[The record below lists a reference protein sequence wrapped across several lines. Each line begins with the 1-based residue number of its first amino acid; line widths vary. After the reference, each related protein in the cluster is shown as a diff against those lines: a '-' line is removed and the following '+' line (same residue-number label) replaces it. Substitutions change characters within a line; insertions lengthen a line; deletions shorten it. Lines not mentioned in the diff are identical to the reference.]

1 MQGENQN
8 TTYDISEQPEH
19 DDVALMSHK
28 QEPSSNSSQNE
39 RVNFTQDGDGE
50 VAHESPV
57 SESNSNIEQDA
68 MDAARKD
75 ITSLK
80 SPQETVAEKRY
91 ELEKALITF
100 QQTNPNSSIGS
111 VGTSDENCNC
121 NGKSDFILNYF
132 KAVLL
137 FRKWDFEKIRDK

>member
-8 TTYDISEQPEH
+8 TTYNISEQPEH
-19 DDVALMSHK
+19 DDVALMFHK

-57 SESNSNIEQDA
+57 SESNNNIEQDA

-80 SPQETVAEKRY
+80 SPQETVAEKLY

-100 QQTNPNSSIGS
+100 
-111 VGTSDENCNC
+111 
-121 NGKSDFILNYF
+121 
-132 KAVLL
+132 
-137 FRKWDFEKIRDK
+137 

>member
-1 MQGENQN
+1 MQSENQN
-8 TTYDISEQPEH
+8 TTYNISEQPEH

-28 QEPSSNSSQNE
+28 QEPSSNSSQNV

-57 SESNSNIEQDA
+57 SESNNNIEQDA

-80 SPQETVAEKRY
+80 SPQETVAEKLY
-91 ELEKALITF
+91 ELENALITF
-100 QQTNPNSSIGS
+100 
-111 VGTSDENCNC
+111 
-121 NGKSDFILNYF
+121 
-132 KAVLL
+132 
-137 FRKWDFEKIRDK
+137 